1 MKFGEFS
8 ERVFSMFVQDP
19 DDLKAIKSAE
29 EQMSLE
35 KGRKRRQ
42 KKIIAMWS
50 LSLLIIPYFINDT
63 LLVNK
68 GGTILDLFLYWKV
81 FALWLEV
88 L

>member
-42 KKIIAMWS
+42 KKIIAM
-50 LSLLIIPYFINDT
+50 
-63 LLVNK
+63 
-68 GGTILDLFLYWKV
+68 
-81 FALWLEV
+81 
-88 L
+88 